1 MTPAPGRALSSACER
16 FPLPGDPE
24 RWIEFLE
31 LEHGTL
37 PPAIEYFR
45 ESGELV
51 IRREPIDARPLG
63 ERGVPAAHRA
73 ALLLQGAA
81 AAAFFSAHGFSLSV
95 ADVEA
100 ACWDVE
106 RDCARLWLACAPESV
121 RAQSGSAETPA
132 SAAVASLLRRLFPR
146 SRRIPHPGARALL
159 ERLTS
164 EDAAWKRPEFWV
176 AGALRAF
183 PELRDPGAAPARRR
197 CLGIRGDALRSLRAR
212 ALAAHGRALLR
223 GALPR
228 RYEAASALTP
238 WGVLGAGEVRDAA
251 EAVRF
256 LRERTERGGA
266 GQREVWIAVNPER
279 WDPLSR
285 RALEAAAAY
294 LQGRVELVRVEEAAT
309 QPESPADWRRA
320 VWVPCGTVAAS
331 IRFYEAF
338 AERAGAGS
346 IAPVELARSLL
357 GGVEWAAFVADPTGD
372 APVPSEGI
380 LPPPERD
387 SHSHEHAD
395 ADGGL
400 GDSDRGARVER
411 LLEEGRA
418 AEAIREARRWMRDA
432 PGKSL
437 EAWFPLVAR
446 LRAASPDASVPWLE
460 ALEAER
466 EVSGGRVPE
475 ARVRLERVLRSSAA
489 SAEDRRAAGLRLAEL
504 AVALG
509 QAGEGALRAAAW
521 RRENPGAPAG
531 ELARALRLGAFGLAR
546 EGRFDCALALVD
558 DADRVGASLPAAER
572 VETALARARVH
583 ALAGRFDEEEAVYES
598 VRALALGSGDESV
611 AGRFL
616 AQEGR
621 RLLDRRESARAILR
635 LEEALA
641 LFRDDPAEKAGLL
654 LDLAATHYHAG
665 DPERSEALL
674 TRSLEAAAAAGR
686 EDLARIAR
694 GNRIELRINRCAW
707 EIAAAEIAALEASA
721 RSDRD
726 DSRLLVA
733 LHHRSR
739 LALRRGLLAP
749 AAADNARARELA
761 ARLCDRLEIG
771 ELWLED
777 GDRRLYEGDTA
788 GAREAWGRAA
798 EDPPDRCASDAAARD
813 RLRELDSLSRD
824 GPSEEAR
831 AELDALF
838 ARDGY
843 RGAET
848 VARWQCILGGESL
861 PRDLRERAEIALR
874 DGGGEA
880 LADRVFGDGTPA
892 VRNEALRGLRHA
904 MSAAMS
910 GEDPD
915 GHRELGLLG
924 LAGLAV
930 RDAGGREVARLGTP
944 AGPDAEPEWRE
955 LAAGSARF
963 ELALWPPASAQAADS
978 IAMIL
983 ETLLFRPPAA
993 SAPSDFAEGWSKLGI
1008 TTADPSMEEPYRRL
1022 ARFAPQPVT
1031 VLILGASGCGK
1042 EAVARAVHLLSP
1054 RTSGPF
1060 VAVNVPAI
1068 PAALLESE
1076 LFGHSRG
1083 SFTGADRDRRGLL
1096 EEAAGGTIFFDEI
1109 GDLPLPLQSKL
1120 LRALQEREIRRVG
1133 ENRARPIDARVV
1145 SATSRDLAER
1155 VESGQFRE
1163 DLFYR
1168 LHVAVIRLPPLRER
1182 GRDPAVLAR
1191 YFLQRFAREYGRGA
1205 LRLTPE
1211 AAAAIAAYPWPGNV
1225 RELQNAIAQAV
1236 ALCDADGSVE
1246 LALLP
1251 ERVRDRNGR
1260 GEASG
1265 DYRSRVD
1272 SHRRELIAGALD
1284 RAGGN
1289 RSRAARELGLS
1300 RQALHYL
1307 IRELG
1312 VPAGRKSES
1321 P

>member
-1 MTPAPGRALSSACER
+1 ML
-16 FPLPGDPE
+16 D
-24 RWIEFLE
+24 
-31 LEHGTL
+31 
-37 PPAIEYFR
+37 
-45 ESGELV
+45 
-51 IRREPIDARPLG
+51 
-63 ERGVPAAHRA
+63 
-73 ALLLQGAA
+73 
-81 AAAFFSAHGFSLSV
+81 
-95 ADVEA
+95 
-100 ACWDVE
+100 
-106 RDCARLWLACAPESV
+106 APE
-121 RAQSGSAETPA
+121 
-132 SAAVASLLRRLFPR
+132 
-146 SRRIPHPGARALL
+146 
-159 ERLTS
+159 
-164 EDAAWKRPEFWV
+164 
-176 AGALRAF
+176 
-183 PELRDPGAAPARRR
+183 
-197 CLGIRGDALRSLRAR
+197 
-212 ALAAHGRALLR
+212 
-223 GALPR
+223 
-228 RYEAASALTP
+228 
-238 WGVLGAGEVRDAA
+238 
-251 EAVRF
+251 
-256 LRERTERGGA
+256 
-266 GQREVWIAVNPER
+266 
-279 WDPLSR
+279 
-285 RALEAAAAY
+285 
-294 LQGRVELVRVEEAAT
+294 
-309 QPESPADWRRA
+309 
-320 VWVPCGTVAAS
+320 
-331 IRFYEAF
+331 
-338 AERAGAGS
+338 
-346 IAPVELARSLL
+346 
-357 GGVEWAAFVADPTGD
+357 
-372 APVPSEGI
+372 
-380 LPPPERD
+380 
-387 SHSHEHAD
+387 
-395 ADGGL
+395 
-400 GDSDRGARVER
+400 
-411 LLEEGRA
+411 
-418 AEAIREARRWMRDA
+418 
-432 PGKSL
+432 KSS

-446 LRAASPDASVPWLE
+446 LRAASPDGFVPWLE

-489 SAEDRRAAGLRLAEL
+489 SAEERRAAGLRLAEL

-521 RRENPGAPAG
+521 RRENPNAPAD
-531 ELARALRLGAFGLAR
+531 EMARALRLGAFGLAR
-546 EGRFDCALALVD
+546 EGRFDCALALLD
-558 DADRVGASLPAAER
+558 DAERVGASLPAAER
-572 VETALARARVH
+572 VETALSRARVH

-598 VRALALGSGDESV
+598 VRSLALGSGDEIV

-621 RLLDRRESARAILR
+621 RLLDRRENARAILR

-641 LFRDDPAEKAGLL
+641 LFRDDPAEEAGLL

-665 DPERSEALL
+665 DPARSEALL
-674 TRSLEAAAAAGR
+674 TQSLEAAAAAGR

-761 ARLCDRLEIG
+761 ARLSDRLEIG
-771 ELWLED
+771 ELWLEE
-777 GDRRLYEGDTA
+777 GDRRLYEGDTP
-788 GAREAWGRAA
+788 GAREAWERAA

-813 RLRELDSLSRD
+813 RLRELAALSRD

-838 ARDGY
+838 ARDAY

-848 VARWQCILGGESL
+848 VARWRCILGAESL
-861 PRDLRERAEIALR
+861 SRDLRERAEIALR

-904 MSAAMS
+904 ISAAMS
-910 GEDPD
+910 GGEPD
-915 GHRELGLLG
+915 GHRALGLLG
-924 LAGLAV
+924 IAGLAV

-944 AGPDAEPEWRE
+944 APDAEPEWRE
-955 LAAGSARF
+955 LVAGSARF

-1022 ARFAPQPVT
+1022 GRFAPQPVT

-1042 EAVARAVHLLSP
+1042 EAVARAVHRLSP

-1076 LFGHSRG
+1076 LFGHARG

-1120 LRALQEREIRRVG
+1120 LRALQEKEIRRVG

-1182 GRDPAVLAR
+1182 GRDAAVLAR
-1191 YFLQRFAREYGRGA
+1191 CFLERFAREYGRGA

-1225 RELQNAIAQAV
+1225 RELQNAIAQAA

-1246 LALLP
+1246 MALLP
-1251 ERVRDRNGR
+1251 ERVRGRNGR

-1312 VPAGRKSES
+1312 VPAGRKSGS